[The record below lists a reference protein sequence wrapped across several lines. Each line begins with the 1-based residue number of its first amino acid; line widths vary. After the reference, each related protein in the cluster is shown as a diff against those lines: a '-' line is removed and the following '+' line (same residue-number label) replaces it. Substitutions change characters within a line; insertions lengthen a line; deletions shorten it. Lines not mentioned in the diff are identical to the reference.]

1 MPRGDSISRYDGSA
15 DLFSIQNAPG
25 KVKTAPI
32 QNKSSAPDTIST
44 SEAKNT
50 PAPPKVEP
58 SDFRVPKDR
67 IVEIGKAGRFVFFAI
82 AAPPYLL
89 LYSLP
94 KWVLVSVVP
103 QLFASMMG
111 VLNQGQSF
119 VQKMLQA
126 LYEKLAAS
134 LRDLQGMI
142 RWTPAKLEKGELSFF
157 KNALKVLNL
166 PFVKIKE
173 GIKVAQR
180 SAEAL
185 LKSFSEGMK
194 RSFEK
199 LKKRIIDIAKL
210 IKEPISEAQSKI
222 KKFSFDLM
230 SFPSFSIPIPTLK
243 FELLKNYDF
252 SFFNPLKNIKSG
264 LKTAKNL
271 LSIPKNAAKEVYR
284 QTRKW
289 VGPGIKWASAQTK
302 RVGKKLA
309 KAISFFEKQGKKG
322 SQKVK
327 QAASFI
333 GKKVSKRLKAAQNKV
348 SNQWHRFL
356 RWLKE
361 TAWPWICKKMP
372 FIPKSIQLT
381 QKSYRRIAEAL
392 HTANNFLKIKINT
405 LHQKFQ
411 NQLNLYRL
419 KVNSFFKKVIKGL
432 TFLNILNVL
441 GSTLIKLKNRIGY
454 FFSYSSWFI
463 KSVFK
468 SFQLLFNELSLEMG
482 SWFKNDPKSS

>member
-32 QNKSSAPDTIST
+32 QNKSAPDTIST
-44 SEAKNT
+44 SEAKKT

-94 KWVLVSVVP
+94 KWVLVSAVP
-103 QLFASMMG
+103 QLFTSMMG
-111 VLNQGQSF
+111 VLNHGQSF

-134 LRDLQGMI
+134 LRDLKGMI
-142 RWTPAKLEKGELSFF
+142 KWTPTKLEKGELSFF

-166 PFVKIKE
+166 PFVKIKD
-173 GIKVAQR
+173 GFKVAQKK
-180 SAEAL
+180 AEAL

-199 LKKRIIDIAKL
+199 LKKRISDIAKQ
-210 IKEPISEAQSKI
+210 IKDPIAQAQSKV
-222 KKFSFDLM
+222 KKFSLDLM
-230 SFPSFSIPIPTLK
+230 SFSSFSIPLPTLR

-252 SFFNPLKNIKSG
+252 SFLNPLKNIKNG

-271 LSIPKNAAKEVYR
+271 VSIPKNTAKHIYY
-284 QTRKW
+284 QTKKW
-289 VGPGIKWASAQTK
+289 MEPGIKWAGSQLE
-302 RVGKKLA
+302 RVRKKLTQ
-309 KAISFFEKQGKKG
+309 AISFFEKQGKKG
-322 SQKVK
+322 SQKIK
-327 QAASFI
+327 EAFSYI
-333 GKKVSKRLKAAQNKV
+333 GKKVSKHVKAAQNKV
-348 SNQWHRFL
+348 SNRWHHFL
-356 RWLKE
+356 HWLKE
-361 TAWPWICKKMP
+361 TVWPWICKKMP
-372 FIPKSIQLT
+372 FIPKSIQFV
-381 QKSYRRIAEAL
+381 QKSYRKVVKTIQ
-392 HTANNFLKIKINT
+392 TNFNFFKIKINAF
-405 LHQKFQ
+405 HRKFR
-411 NQLNLYRL
+411 NQLIQYRL
-419 KVNSFFKKVIKGL
+419 KAISFFKREL
-432 TFLNILNVL
+432 TFLNILKVL
-441 GSTLIKLKNRIGY
+441 VSSLNKLKKRMGY
-454 FFSYSSWFI
+454 FFSYSLWFI
-463 KSVFK
+463 KAVFK
-468 SFQLLFNELSLEMG
+468 SIQLLFNELSLEMG